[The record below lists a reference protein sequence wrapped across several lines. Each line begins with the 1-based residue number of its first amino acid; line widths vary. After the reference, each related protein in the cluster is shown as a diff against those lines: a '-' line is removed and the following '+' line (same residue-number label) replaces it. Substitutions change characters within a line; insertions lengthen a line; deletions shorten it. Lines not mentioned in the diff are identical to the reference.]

1 MRIIPISLAAVA
13 LAAAA
18 QTQPATRA
26 EKPFWRWPVPLD
38 RAVSSN
44 FCEYRDGR
52 FHAGIDVRTFGQEG
66 IPCVAVADGWISRIR
81 CGSRGYGKALHLTL
95 ADSTQILYGHLSEFA
110 PELEETLFSA
120 QMKDTTFGVDMRVPP
135 SRFRVSA
142 GDTIAYSGMTGTAAP
157 HLHLEVRDAQDRPY
171 DPFGTALAIPDGLPP
186 SVLRVVLVPLTA
198 QSRINGRCLP
208 WGVTPKRS
216 AGGRYVLPDTLHIT
230 GRVGVAA
237 TVNDRVNTESGRL
250 APHALEVFADDAL
263 RGRIVL
269 HGFSFDR
276 QVEVDHLYA
285 ASLLRARGVTM
296 FQIWNTGESPF
307 DTTWVDGGTLPSDSS
322 RAHVGRVRASD
333 AAGNR
338 TDVDFVFVCGTF
350 APNPDENQRAR
361 RDLTVELDGAF
372 FEDGFAVI
380 PTRAAERAGDDA
392 PRRVIFLDAKHL
404 GAAVRPLAG
413 YADSDTAALWVAG
426 LPKREDRDVR
436 FPAHGVRLGIPA
448 AALVGDVVVYA
459 RGADAYRRN
468 LDDITCLTRPV
479 RVGPIGWVM
488 HAPVTVHIDRPH
500 PGEHEAIYRFD
511 DYRRSWSFMAS
522 LKDSTGYTA
531 KTDRPG
537 VFAVFRDGTAPKIG
551 KPSTARVRS
560 WATGRERREV
570 RIPIDDDGSGFDEP
584 RCVVRVGGVRALV
597 RWDFVGKKLIVPLA
611 DDSIIGKQSVSVV
624 AFDRSG
630 NRSSRSATINT
641 GTP

>member
-1 MRIIPISLAAVA
+1 MRIIPISLAALV

-18 QTQPATRA
+18 RPATA
-26 EKPFWRWPVPLD
+26 PEKPFWRWPVPLD

-95 ADSTQILYGHLSEFA
+95 ADSTQIVYGHLSEFVPA
-110 PELEETLFSA
+110 LEETLYAA
-120 QMKDTTFGVDMRVPP
+120 QMHDTTFGVDFRVPP

-157 HLHLEVRDAQDRPY
+157 HLHLEVRDARDRPY
-171 DPFGTALAIPDGLPP
+171 DPFGTPLAIPDGLSP
-186 SVLRVVLVPLTA
+186 SVTRIVFVPLDA
-198 QSRINGRCLP
+198 RSRVNGRCLP
-208 WGVTPKRS
+208 WGVAPRR
-216 AGGRYVLPDTLHIT
+216 APNGEGYVIEDTIHIT

-237 TVNDRVNTESGRL
+237 TVNDRVNAESGRL
-250 APHALEVFADDAL
+250 APHVLEVFADDAL
-263 RGRIVL
+263 RARIAMRQ
-269 HGFSFDR
+269 FSFDR

-285 ASLLRARGVTM
+285 ASLLRARGVTL
-296 FQIWNTGESPF
+296 FQIWNNGESPF
-307 DTTWVDGGTLPSDSS
+307 DTTWVNGGALPADSS
-322 RAHVGRVRASD
+322 RVHHGRVRAGD
-333 AAGNR
+333 AAGNH
-338 TDVDFVFVCGTF
+338 TDVDFTF
-350 APNPDENQRAR
+350 ACRSFAARADENERAR

-372 FEDGFAVI
+372 FQDGFAAI
-380 PTRAAERAGDDA
+380 PTLAAERAGSNG
-392 PRRVIFLDAKHL
+392 PGRVIFLDARSL

-413 YADSDTAALWVAG
+413 YADKDSATLWVAG
-426 LPKREDRDVR
+426 LPRRQDRDVR

-448 AALVGDVVVYA
+448 AALTEDVVVYA

-468 LDDITCLTRPV
+468 LDDIECLTRPV

-488 HAPVTVHIDRPH
+488 HAPVTVHIDRAH
-500 PGEHEAIYRFD
+500 AGEHEAIYRFD

-537 VFAVFRDGTAPKIG
+537 VFAVFRDGAAPKIG
-551 KPSTARVRS
+551 KPSMDRVRS
-560 WATGRERREV
+560 WATGARHREL

-597 RWDFVGKKLIVPLA
+597 RWDFVRKKLIVPLSDA
-611 DDSIIGKQSVSVV
+611 SIIGKQSVSVV

-630 NRSSRSATINT
+630 NRSSRTATVDT